1 MPPLKVQVP
10 VMSASGLRGLNKHM
24 QRMAQVVPL
33 ICLAVVS
40 GCACPKLVDKPL
52 LVTPPLPERYLTG
65 NLNEYYPDASRRA
78 HDTGEVIVDF
88 AVAANGA
95 VNSIAVN
102 ERRSVQLP
110 RLFKAATQIVQ
121 GLKLAAGDNYKISL
135 SMSIVFEI
143 SPCGNVPHSS
153 GPDYFTFL
161 CVDPIRHP
169 TDDAHSF

>member
-1 MPPLKVQVP
+1 MRRISLAI
-10 VMSASGLRGLNKHM
+10 S
-24 QRMAQVVPL
+24 L
-33 ICLAVVS
+33 IFAALAS
-40 GCACPKLVDKPL
+40 GCASPRLVDKPL
-52 LVTPPLPERYLTG
+52 LVAPPLPERYLTG
-65 NLNEYYPDASRRA
+65 NLNEYYPDALRRA

-95 VNSIAVN
+95 LNNIAVN
-102 ERRSVQLP
+102 EQRSVQLP

-121 GLKLAAGDNYKISL
+121 GLKLAVGDKYRTQL

-143 SPCGNVPHSS
+143 APCGNVLHSS